1 MPGLRLTS
9 LLALCFVATTAAHA
23 QIAGDKVKIGVLTDL
38 SGAYETA
45 SGAGSVEGARMAAE
59 EFGWKVNG
67 KPIEIL
73 SGDHQNKPDL
83 GAAIAN
89 RWFDIDKVDSITD
102 LVNSSVAFA
111 VLDIAKQKNKTLLL
125 TSAGSADFTGKACA
139 PDNVVHWVYDTYEIG
154 NSIGRTVKQLGNKW
168 FLLSVDYIFGR
179 LLEESV
185 RGAVE
190 RNGGTVV
197 GSLRHPLGTS
207 DFSSYIMQA
216 KASGADVVA
225 ILNGGDD
232 TINAIKTAKE
242 FGLFAKQKVMPNLDS
257 LQSTKSVG
265 LEIAQGLLYVSAWE
279 PNLTP
284 ESRAFMEKFIE
295 RRKVAPGPFHVG
307 TYSVVRTYLKAVEAA
322 NSTDPKTVIAK
333 MREMKIHDAFTDNGH
348 LRPDG
353 RMVHDVYLVQVK
365 IPAEST
371 GEWDLVK
378 PVATIRGDDAFR
390 PLAEG
395 GCPALATR

>member
-1 MPGLRLTS
+1 MRALRLTLS
-9 LLALCFVATTAAHA
+9 FVLLLAACAIAHS
-23 QIAGDKVKIGVLTDL
+23 QIADDKVKIGVLTDL
-38 SGAYETA
+38 SGAYEAA

-73 SGDHQNKPDL
+73 AGDHQNKPDL

-89 RWFDIDKVDSITD
+89 RWFDIDYVDAIAD

-154 NSIGRTVKQLGNKW
+154 NATGRTVNQLGKNW

-185 RGAVE
+185 RAAVE
-190 RNGGTVV
+190 RNGGKVI
-197 GSLRHPLGTS
+197 GSLRHPLGTT

-216 KASGADVVA
+216 QASNADVVA

-232 TINAIKTAKE
+232 TINAVKTAKE
-242 FGLFAKQKVMPNLDS
+242 FGLFAKQKIMPNLDS

-265 LEIAQGLLYVSAWE
+265 LEIAQGLMYVSAWA
-279 PNLTP
+279 PDLTP
-284 ESRAFMEKFIE
+284 ESRAFMAKFIE

-307 TYSVVRTYLKAVEAA
+307 TYSVVRSYLKAIEAA
-322 NSTDPKTVIAK
+322 NSTDSKTVIAK
-333 MREMKIHDAFTDNGH
+333 MRDMKIKDAFTDNGY

-365 IPAEST
+365 TPAEST

-378 PVATIRGDDAFR
+378 PMATIRGDDAFR
-390 PLAEG
+390 PLADG